1 MFEAENNPPQA
12 ARHRDSGDVG
22 SLQNKTYLAVGCFVV
37 LTANISQE
45 SKLVNGSVGTVRG
58 FCLKSPPPAQ
68 PEAVIVEF
76 PDYAGA
82 PFFEGA
88 EKRCWVPIEPRH
100 ASWKHKKMTCTRKGL
115 PLKPAYAWTIH
126 KCQGQTIKDI
136 HVVFESSPK
145 NSDGLL
151 YVPLSRCQEVN
162 FLAMVG
168 ATKDKLLRDK
178 TTNKALK
185 SRIEE
190 EERLTTAA
198 TNTKKYYDDN
208 KHAYDTMFTT

>member
-88 EKRCWVPIEPRH
+88 EKRCWVPIEPRQ
-100 ASWKHKKMTCTRKGL
+100 ASWKHKKMTYK
-115 PLKPAYAWTIH
+115 
-126 KCQGQTIKDI
+126 
-136 HVVFESSPK
+136 V
-145 NSDGLL
+145 L
-151 YVPLSRCQEVN
+151 Y
-162 FLAMVG
+162 
-168 ATKDKLLRDK
+168 
-178 TTNKALK
+178 
-185 SRIEE
+185 
-190 EERLTTAA
+190 
-198 TNTKKYYDDN
+198 
-208 KHAYDTMFTT
+208 